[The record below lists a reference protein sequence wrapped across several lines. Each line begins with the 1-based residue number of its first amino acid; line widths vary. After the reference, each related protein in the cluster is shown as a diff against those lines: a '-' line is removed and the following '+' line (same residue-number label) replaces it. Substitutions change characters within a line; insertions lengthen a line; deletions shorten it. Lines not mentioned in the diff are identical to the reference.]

1 MSNSYTDKLLRVNLS
16 EGTVKT
22 EKINRDWQKEF
33 IGGRGLATKYLISET
48 DSKTDPLGK
57 ENKLIFVTGPLTGTS
72 APTGARYMVVTKS
85 PLTGTIACSN
95 SGGYFGSELKFAGY
109 DMIIFEGASDKPV
122 YLSIY
127 NDDVVIKDAAAI
139 WGKGVWET
147 EDILKSVEGDSDS
160 RVAAIGPA
168 GENKVL
174 FSCIVNE
181 KHRAAGRSGVGA
193 VMGSKKLKAI
203 VVRGTKGIG
212 VSNPERF
219 FEDINKSKEILREA
233 PVTGQALP
241 AYGTAVLVNV
251 MNEYGGLPSYNFRS
265 SQFANAEKISGETIA
280 DTRLVANKAC
290 FACTIA
296 CGRVTKLPDD
306 ASEKYIVSTSSRNWK
321 DAGGGPEYENIWA
334 MAPLCGIDDIDA
346 LIKANWLCNDL
357 GMDPISYGA
366 TLACAMELYENGAI
380 DEKTAGMNLNFGNA
394 EALVKMVYDT
404 GHRSGFGDYL
414 AEGSYRLSKRFSHP
428 EFFMG
433 VKKQEFP
440 AYDPRAVQGIGL
452 AYATNNRGADHL
464 RAYTIASEI
473 MGIPE
478 KTDPAETEGKAALT
492 KLFQDATGVV
502 DSSGLCIFCTFAIGL
517 PEIVP
522 MINSAAGS
530 DYSVDDAL
538 KIGERIW
545 NMEHLYNL
553 SAGILGAEDTLPK
566 RILEGKIAEGP
577 TKGMVNKLDKML
589 PEYYQLR
596 GWDDNAVPS
605 KEKIEELGLG

>member
-1 MSNSYTDKLLRVNLS
+1 MSSSYTNRLLRVNLS
-16 EGTVKT
+16 DGTIKT
-22 EKINRDWQKEF
+22 EEINKDWQRKF
-33 IGGRGLATKYLISET
+33 IGGRGLATKYLVAET
-48 DSKTDPLGK
+48 DPKIDALSK
-57 ENKLIFVTGPLTGTS
+57 ENKLIFVTGPLTGTP

-85 PLTGTIACSN
+85 PLTGAVACSN

-109 DMIIFEGASDKPV
+109 DMIIFEGAAEKPV

-127 NDDVVIKDAAAI
+127 NDEVILKDASEV

-147 EDILKSVEGDSDS
+147 EEFLKSSEGDSEAK
-160 RVAAIGPA
+160 VAAIGPA

-193 VMGSKKLKAI
+193 VMGSKKLKAV

-212 VSNPERF
+212 VNNPTQF
-219 FEDINKSKEILREA
+219 FEDINKSKEILKNS
-233 PVTGQALP
+233 PVTGKALP

-251 MNEYGGLPSYNFRS
+251 MNEYGGLPAYNFRKA
-265 SQFANAEKISGETIA
+265 QFATAEKVSGETLA

-296 CGRVTKLPDD
+296 CGRVTKLPDE
-306 ASEKYIVSTSSRNWK
+306 ASERYIVSTSSRNWK
-321 DAGGGPEYENIWA
+321 NAGEGPEYENTWA
-334 MAPLCGIDDIDA
+334 MAPLCGVDDIDA

-366 TLACAMELYENGAI
+366 TLACAMELYDTGAI
-380 DEKTAGMNLNFGNA
+380 DEKTAGTKLDFGNA
-394 EALVKMVYDT
+394 EALVKMAYAT
-404 GHRSGFGDYL
+404 GYRNGFGDYL
-414 AEGSYRLSKRFSHP
+414 AEGSYRLSKRFGHP

-440 AYDPRAVQGIGL
+440 AYDPRSVQGIGL

-464 RAYTIASEI
+464 RGYTIASEI

-478 KTDPAETEGKAALT
+478 KTDPATTEGKAALT

-502 DSSGLCIFCTFAIGL
+502 DSSGLCVFSTFAIGL

-522 MINSAAGS
+522 MINSATGS
-530 DYSVDDAL
+530 NYSVDDAL
-538 KIGERIW
+538 EIGERIW

-553 SAGILGAEDTLPK
+553 EAGISGSDDTLPK
-566 RILEGKIAEGP
+566 RILEGKIPEGP
-577 TKGMVNKLDKML
+577 TKGMVNRLSEML
-589 PEYYQLR
+589 PEYYKLR
-596 GWDDNAVPS
+596 GWDSNAKPS
-605 KEKIEELGLG
+605 EAKLKELDL